1 MIEDGVSTFLVL
13 TVEGT
18 ELVGDTLE
26 GTVVDALSA
35 RVETL
40 HILSN
45 ILRILHRVVVANLDV
60 PCGLSNGLLYSLHLL

>member
-13 TVEGT
+13 TVEGA

-26 GTVVDALSA
+26 GTVVDALPA

-60 PCGLSNGLLYSLHLL
+60 PRGLSYGLLYSLHLL